1 MRSKLLIMSTAA
13 LLAGTLAAAGQNIQ
27 PGGAGGAAQEKGQ
40 PGSVKRRAR
49 PRRPVKCSVRARVA

>member
-27 PGGAGGAAQEKGQ
+27 PGGAGGAAQEKGAK
-40 PGSVKRRAR
+40 GSGRRAR
-49 PRRPVKCSVRARVA
+49 AGPEGRSNAA